1 MKAQELRIGNYLK
14 KNVVVKID
22 AKIIFDIWI
31 EAEDYEPIPLTE
43 EWLLKFGFVKEP
55 RDSGEVAFCM
65 SENDCNV
72 IIQDFGDGFLFIWE
86 LSFMGKPI
94 KYVHEL
100 QNIYFALQG
109 EELIYNE
116 LIID

>member
-1 MKAQELRIGNYLK
+1 
-14 KNVVVKID
+14 
-22 AKIIFDIWI
+22 
-31 EAEDYEPIPLTE
+31 
-43 EWLLKFGFVKEP
+43 
-55 RDSGEVAFCM
+55 M